1 MTRTSRF
8 RLSFWILAVMSF
20 MLNVAPLAIYAINAV
35 VAADLVYEKVAL
47 SMTVFIVLIMTL
59 ISIVNKIAFRSRLWI
74 ALIGIYVCIDSIM
87 TPLIIIA
94 VCQII
99 DELIISPLKK
109 NQKNKLI
116 INKEIVRFQE
126 TNGN

>member
-116 INKEIVRFQE
+116 INKEMDKRSV
-126 TNGN
+126 

>member
-1 MTRTSRF
+1 MTSERTSRF

-116 INKEIVRFQE
+116 INKEMDKRSV
-126 TNGN
+126 

>member
-1 MTRTSRF
+1 MTRTSKF

-74 ALIGIYVCIDSIM
+74 ALIGIYICIDSIM

-116 INKEIVRFQE
+116 INKEMDKRSV
-126 TNGN
+126 

>member
-1 MTRTSRF
+1 MTRTSKF
-8 RLSFWILAVMSF
+8 RLSFWILAVVSF

-35 VAADLVYEKVAL
+35 VAADLFYEKIAL

-59 ISIVNKIAFRSRLWI
+59 ISLVNKIAFRSRLWI

-116 INKEIVRFQE
+116 INKEMDKRSV
-126 TNGN
+126 

>member
-1 MTRTSRF
+1 MIMTSERTSRF

-74 ALIGIYVCIDSIM
+74 ALIGIYICIDSIM

-116 INKEIVRFQE
+116 INKEMDKRSV
-126 TNGN
+126 

>member
-1 MTRTSRF
+1 MTSERTSRF

-59 ISIVNKIAFRSRLWI
+59 ISMVNKIAFRSRLWI

-116 INKEIVRFQE
+116 INKEMDKRSV
-126 TNGN
+126 